1 MDPLMGSG
9 ERYEGVTDSG
19 ADVSASVGA
28 DLAQA
33 APEGVQSLLGEIVE
47 LETFRGQMVRL
58 TLSYRRRIVEQAL
71 VLIEQSYVH
80 LPHKVAM
87 HAVNTDQAWLFTGIT
102 GLVRGRF
109 DHDVL
114 PREACAQRYRRQDSW
129 LTRTITSTASSTS
142 SVTDSSSR
150 SAEAIFFSAATMSL
164 NQSSRPR
171 Q

>member
-58 TLSYRRRIVEQAL
+58 TLSDRRRIVEQAL

-87 HAVNTDQAWLFTGIT
+87 HAVNTDQAGCSP
-102 GLVRGRF
+102 VS
-109 DHDVL
+109 
-114 PREACAQRYRRQDSW
+114 QDLSAVV
-129 LTRTITSTASSTS
+129 STMTS
-142 SVTDSSSR
+142 SPVKR
-150 SAEAIFFSAATMSL
+150 A
-164 NQSSRPR
+164 PR
-171 Q
+171 GIGVRAPG